1 MESNNT
7 QIMGVN
13 IFKKDFDA
21 AFTEFVHFTKGNR
34 IRMIFTPNTEFVM
47 MAQKDHEFKSI
58 LNSSDLNIP
67 DGFGLILASRINKLG
82 IHEKIAGIDF
92 MDKIL
97 EFCDKTSASIF
108 ILGSAEGN
116 AELAA
121 KNINKKYKHIEI
133 KGTYHGYFGKQDE
146 LHIVDLINE
155 KKPDILFVALGAP
168 RQEKWI
174 YENSK
179 LLNVQVAMGVGGSID
194 VWAGKSKRAPK
205 VFINLGLEWFYRLIM
220 QPKRIFRMLV
230 IPRFMIKLYIDKI
243 FNH

>member
-21 AFTEFVHFTKGNR
+21 AFTEFVHFTKGNK

-47 MAQKDHEFKSI
+47 MAQNDQEFKSI

-82 IHEKIAGIDF
+82 IQEKIAGIDF

-205 VFINLGLEWFYRLIM
+205 IFINLGLEWFYRLIM

>member
-21 AFTEFVHFTKGNR
+21 AFTEFVHFTKGNK

-47 MAQKDHEFKSI
+47 MAQKDNEFKSI

-82 IHEKIAGIDF
+82 IQEKIAGIDF

-97 EFCDKTSASIF
+97 EFCDKTNASIF

-133 KGTYHGYFGKQDE
+133 KGTHHGYFGKQDE

-179 LLNVQVAMGVGGSID
+179 LLNVQVAMGIGGSID

-205 VFINLGLEWFYRLIM
+205 IFINLGLEWFYRLIR

-230 IPRFMIKLYIDKI
+230 IPRFMIKLYMDKI